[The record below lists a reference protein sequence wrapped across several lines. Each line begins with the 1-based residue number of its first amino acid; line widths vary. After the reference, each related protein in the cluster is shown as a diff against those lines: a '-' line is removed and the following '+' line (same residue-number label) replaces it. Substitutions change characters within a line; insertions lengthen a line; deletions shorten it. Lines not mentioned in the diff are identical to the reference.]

1 MTKQIRL
8 NAFAMNC
15 VAHQSPGLWTHPRD
29 RTAEYNRL
37 PYWLDLAKALERGR
51 FDGLFLADVLGVYDV
66 YGNSPDA
73 ALKYATQTPANEPL
87 LLISAMAAVTKHLGF
102 GVTSNLSFEPP
113 YPFARRM
120 STLDHLTE
128 GRIGWNVVTGYL
140 DSAARGA
147 GKDKQTAHDDRY
159 DVADEYMEVVYK
171 LWEGSWEDDAAIR
184 DRARGIFTDPSKVHR
199 VTHEG
204 ANYRLNAI
212 HLAEPSPQRTPVLY
226 QAGTSPRGRQF
237 AAEHAECVFMSGP
250 SAKVIAPRVAAIR
263 EQAAKCG
270 RDPREILM
278 FSMFTVVLGET
289 EAKAKAKYEE
299 YRRHISPEGAL
310 TLMSGWTGVDFS
322 RMALDQE
329 VRHVTNDAGR
339 SAMDNI
345 TRADP
350 DRVWTVREVA
360 EHVGIGGIGPVIVGT
375 PESVADE
382 IEAWFEATDVDG
394 LNMPFAVSPGD
405 FEDISDMLVP
415 ELTQARAIQDGIRRR
430 DIARKT
436 VRQGPRAAVSA
447 ASGRAVPAAG
457 ESESGGVDLSSP
469 RKRGPITTGR
479 GSAKTRDIDFA
490 HRRHPVVMG
499 PGSRYARPGRH
510 CDQFTELLNTTSI
523 SLAPG
528 RLNASESFGF
538 NSAGSVILIAS
549 SPSDFA
555 SPQKSTGGST
565 KSMPT

>member
-1 MTKQIRL
+1 MQKQIRL

-29 RTAEYNRL
+29 ATAECTRL
-37 PYWLDLAKALERGR
+37 PYGIDPAKTLERGR

-73 ALKYATQTPANEPL
+73 ALRNAAQTPSNEPL
-87 LLISAMAAVTKHLGF
+87 LLLSAMAAVTQNLGF

-159 DVADEYMEVVYK
+159 EIADEYMALVYK
-171 LWEGSWEDDAAIR
+171 LWEGSWEDDAVLR
-184 DRARGIFTDPSKVHR
+184 DRARGIFADPAKVHP
-199 VTHEG
+199 VSHEG
-204 ANYRLNAI
+204 KNYRLNAI

-237 AAEHAECVFMSGP
+237 AAEHAECLFMSGP
-250 SAKVIAPRVAAIR
+250 SAKIIAPRVAAIR
-263 EQAAKCG
+263 ELAAAAG
-270 RDPREILM
+270 RDPAEILM
-278 FSMFTVVLGET
+278 FSMFTVILGRS
-289 EAKAKAKYEE
+289 EAEAKAKYED
-299 YRRHISPEGAL
+299 YRRHISAEGAL
-310 TLMSGWTGVDFS
+310 ALMAGWTGVDFS
-322 RMALDQE
+322 TYALDQE

-360 EHVGIGGIGPVIVGT
+360 EHVGIGGIGPVILGT
-375 PESVADE
+375 PEKVADE

-405 FEDISDMLVP
+405 FEDIADMLVP
-415 ELTQARAIQDGIRRR
+415 ELTRRGR
-430 DIARKT
+430 FKAAYA
-436 VRQGPRAAVSA
+436 QGTLREKLFGK
-447 ASGRAVPAAG
+447 GRARLAAPHPAAQYRPK
-457 ESESGGVDLSSP
+457 VAA
-469 RKRGPITTGR
+469 RG
-479 GSAKTRDIDFA
+479 A
-490 HRRHPVVMG
+490 
-499 PGSRYARPGRH
+499 
-510 CDQFTELLNTTSI
+510 
-523 SLAPG
+523 
-528 RLNASESFGF
+528 
-538 NSAGSVILIAS
+538 
-549 SPSDFA
+549 
-555 SPQKSTGGST
+555 
-565 KSMPT
+565 

>member
-1 MTKQIRL
+1 MTKEIRL

-66 YGNSPDA
+66 FGDSPDA

-159 DVADEYMEVVYK
+159 DIADEYMEVVYK

-204 ANYRLNAI
+204 ANYRLSAI

-237 AAEHAECVFMSGP
+237 AAQHAECVFMSGP
-250 SAKVIAPRVAAIR
+250 SAKVIAPRVAGIR
-263 EQAAKCG
+263 ELAAKCG

-278 FSMFTVVLGET
+278 FSMFTVILGET
-289 EAKAKAKYEE
+289 EAKAKAKYED
-299 YRRHISPEGAL
+299 YRLHISPEGAL

-322 RMALDQE
+322 QMALDQE

-360 EHVGIGGIGPVIVGT
+360 QHVGIGGIGPVIVGT
-375 PESVADE
+375 PEKVADD

-405 FEDISDMLVP
+405 FEDIAEMLVP
-415 ELTQARAIQDGIRRR
+415 ELTRRGRYKQAYAEGTLREKLFG
-430 DIARKT
+430 K
-436 VRQGPRAAVSA
+436 
-447 ASGRAVPAAG
+447 GRARLAAPHPAAQHRPQ
-457 ESESGGVDLSSP
+457 L
-469 RKRGPITTGR
+469 R
-479 GSAKTRDIDFA
+479 AKA
-490 HRRHPVVMG
+490 
-499 PGSRYARPGRH
+499 A
-510 CDQFTELLNTTSI
+510 E
-523 SLAPG
+523 
-528 RLNASESFGF
+528 
-538 NSAGSVILIAS
+538 
-549 SPSDFA
+549 
-555 SPQKSTGGST
+555 
-565 KSMPT
+565 